1 MNKTK
6 QAAEASGGTL
16 VYCGPTIHGVAQQ
29 WTCYTN
35 GLTSGLAALAAE
47 DRAVAGLVLP
57 LEQLPD
63 ARKQIAY
70 KYGRI
75 YTLYKRVLTGLAEK
89 AKAEKPK
96 QEV

>member
-6 QAAEASGGTL
+6 QAAEASGTL

-63 ARKQIAY
+63 ARKQITY

-75 YTLYKRVLTGLAEK
+75 YTLYKRVQAGLAEK
-89 AKAEKPK
+89 AKAEKTK

>member
-16 VYCGPTIHGVAQQ
+16 VYCGPTIRGVAQQ

-35 GLTSGLAALAAE
+35 GLTPGLAALAAE

-57 LEQLPD
+57 LERLPD

-75 YTLYKRVLTGLAEK
+75 YTLYTRVQAGLAEK
-89 AKAEKPK
+89 AKAEKTR